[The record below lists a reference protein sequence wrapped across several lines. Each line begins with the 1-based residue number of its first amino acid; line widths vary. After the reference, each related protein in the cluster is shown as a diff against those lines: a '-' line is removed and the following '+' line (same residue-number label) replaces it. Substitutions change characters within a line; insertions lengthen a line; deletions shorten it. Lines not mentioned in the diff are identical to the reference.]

1 MSVVL
6 ITGCSSGFGL
16 ETALAFARRGD
27 AVYASMRDP
36 QRATALL
43 QRVEAEGLDLEVI
56 ELDVTDEA
64 SVAAAVRHVEDRH
77 GAVDV
82 LVNNAGVDHAG
93 PVETM
98 PLERA
103 RAVFET
109 NLWGPVLTCRA
120 VLPAMR
126 TRGGGVI
133 VNVSS
138 IAGRIP
144 PNPYGGFYAASKHA
158 LSVLSESLASEV
170 GIFGIRVVCLEP
182 SFYATGITGRAWPDD
197 QTRGAYGADYAWV
210 RAFIAAT
217 VMQQG
222 ADPSIVAAA
231 VVRAVE
237 DPATPLHVLV
247 GDDAST
253 YIDLAARAG
262 GYEGW
267 VAATTQV
274 FESVA
279 GLRPTPALARTPAIT
294 ASETP

>member
-16 ETALAFARRGD
+16 ETAVAFARRGD
-27 AVYASMRDP
+27 ATYASMRDP
-36 QRATALL
+36 QRAATLL
-43 QRVEAEGLDLEVI
+43 RRAEAEALDLEVLA
-56 ELDVTDEA
+56 LDVTDEA
-64 SVAAAVRHVEDRH
+64 SVTAAVRYVEGRH

-82 LVNNAGVDHAG
+82 LVNNAGIDHAG

-98 PLERA
+98 PVERA
-103 RAVFET
+103 RAILET
-109 NLWGPVLTCRA
+109 NLWGPVRTSRA

-126 TRGGGVI
+126 ARGSGVI

-158 LSVLSESLASEV
+158 LGVLSESLAMEV
-170 GIFGIRVVCLEP
+170 GVFGVRVVCLEP
-182 SFYATGITGRAWPDD
+182 SFFATGITDRAWSEDH
-197 QTRGAYGADYAWV
+197 TRGPYGPDYAWV

-217 VMQQG
+217 VMAQG
-222 ADPSIVAAA
+222 ADPSVVAQA
-231 VVRAVE
+231 VVRAAE

-247 GDDAST
+247 GEGAAA

-267 VAATTQV
+267 SAAVTEV
-274 FESVA
+274 FASVA
-279 GLRPTPALARTPAIT
+279 GPRPAPTADRPAG
-294 ASETP
+294 